1 MFLRILLL
9 TAFLFCNSL
18 FSQENNANRQFPVYR
33 GCDQALSYNAQK
45 ECTTQKIMDY
55 IKVSIN
61 YELADKLFPLDK
73 TTQFLVSFSINK
85 KGKLENITSKA
96 HKREMAAEAI
106 NVLKRMPKLKSP
118 GFENGEPVKTDMEIL
133 MTIYF

>member
-1 MFLRILLL
+1 MVLRILLL

-33 GCDQALSYNAQK
+33 GCDPALSYNTQK

-85 KGKLENITSKA
+85 KGKLENITAKA

-118 GFENGEPVKTDMEIL
+118 GYKNGKPVNTEMEIL